1 MCGKSQM
8 GGEVLTRV
16 LFDEM
21 SDWINKINSERK
33 ANARKKFDRDLKD
46 GKVWR
51 F

>member
-8 GGEVLTRV
+8 GGELVMRELN
-16 LFDEM
+16 E
-21 SDWINKINSERK
+21 WISKINSERK
-33 ANARKKFDRDLKD
+33 ANARKKFERDLKD